1 MAKIPVMPVGG
12 ESGGVV
18 FGTYTGNGASSRN
31 VPLGFRP
38 KAVLVFLCDGSANYG
53 NNGYGG
59 YYGGLALDGYPC
71 KTRPNS
77 LGQSSLIIS
86 IYQSGFTVYF
96 TDGNGTVQTNI
107 SNWLYYYIAF
117 R

>member
-18 FGTYTGNGASSRN
+18 FGTYTGNGSTSRN

-38 KAVLVFLCDGSANYG
+38 KAVLVFRRDGSVNYG

-71 KTRPNS
+71 KTYYNDS
-77 LGQSSLIIS
+77 QSQTVVS
-86 IYQSGFTVYF
+86 IYQSGFTVYYQ
-96 TDGNGTVQTNI
+96 DGNSQPETN
-107 SNWLYYYIAF
+107 SPNWMYYYIAF

>member
-18 FGTYTGNGASSRN
+18 FGRYTGNGATGRSI
-31 VPLGFRP
+31 PLGFRP
-38 KAVLVFLCDGSANYG
+38 KAVLVFRCDGSVNYG

-59 YYGGLALDGYPC
+59 FYGGLALDGYPC
-71 KTRPNS
+71 QTRYD
-77 LGQSSLIIS
+77 GQANTVLAIS
-86 IYQSGFTVYF
+86 PSGFSVYYL
-96 TDGNGTVQTNI
+96 DGNGLPGTNCP
-107 SNWLYYYIAF
+107 NWLYYYIAF